1 MILPF
6 QKNINRGG
14 AVTREFNSA
23 VAILLFVVMIGF
35 MDFAVADTSKRINNV
50 FYSTDLSQAL
60 MDVSAEAGIPIVA
73 ATDVS
78 GFITCE
84 LIDVSLDRALKIMLA
99 GTGYTATWV
108 DGMIIVA
115 SVDPRSRSYWQVT
128 EPRRVP
134 LNYLAA
140 TTAQQL
146 LPDNLRPYVNPDPA
160 GHCLSVVAPR
170 EIIEK
175 IETVLSAIDLP
186 PRQIMLEARIVVMQK
201 SGSARLGT
209 AWDWPSARAGARTD
223 DATWSD
229 IAWVATAG
237 LTPAG
242 ELTNSLMVNL
252 DFLAAN
258 DEATTV
264 ANPRVLAYEGREAR
278 IAVLTEEY
286 FKILTE
292 DFYQRSTLEKVETG
306 ILLKLTPRIGDG
318 GDISMDIETEVSDVI
333 ARGDQD
339 LPVVT
344 RRTTKSRALVPDQG
358 TIVISGLTDQRERS
372 SKRKVPLLGHLPLLG
387 RLFTQSVSEKRESQV
402 AVFIT
407 PRIVEAHQPDVARI
421 QTGRRRLAPVGQEF
435 DLELAEAIAR
445 QRGVTSE

>member
-1 MILPF
+1 
-6 QKNINRGG
+6 
-14 AVTREFNSA
+14 
-23 VAILLFVVMIGF
+23 
-35 MDFAVADTSKRINNV
+35 
-50 FYSTDLSQAL
+50 
-60 MDVSAEAGIPIVA
+60 MDVSAESGVPIVA
-73 ATDVS
+73 APDVA
-78 GFITCE
+78 GFVSCE
-84 LIDVSLDRALKIMLA
+84 LLDVPLDRALKIMLA
-99 GTGYTATWV
+99 GTGFTANWV
-108 DGMIIVA
+108 DGMIIVS
-115 SVDPRSRSYWQVT
+115 SVDPRSRSYWQIA
-128 EPRRVP
+128 EPR
-134 LNYLAA
+134 LINLQYLAA
-140 TTAQQL
+140 TAAQQM
-146 LPDNLRPYVNPDPA
+146 LPENLRPYVIPDPS
-160 GHCLSVVAPR
+160 GHALSVVAPR

-175 IETVLSAIDLP
+175 IEAVLAAMDLP
-186 PRQIMLEARIVVMQK
+186 PRQIMLEARIVVMQIA
-201 SGSARLGT
+201 GSARLGT
-209 AWDWPSARAGARTD
+209 AWDWPGAKAGARTN

-318 GDISMDIETEVSDVI
+318 GDISMDIETEVSDVV

-358 TIVISGLTDQRERS
+358 TIVISGLTDQRERKS
-372 SKRKVPLLGHLPLLG
+372 RRKVPLLGHLPLVG
-387 RLFTQSVSEKRESQV
+387 RLFTLSVSEKRESQV

-407 PRIVEAHQPDVARI
+407 PRIVEAPRPEEAGIAVS
-421 QTGRRRLAPVGQEF
+421 RRRAPLVGKEF
-435 DLELAEAIAR
+435 DKQLSDAVVRLRGAI
-445 QRGVTSE
+445 GE